1 MLMIA
6 RLFVFRNIGR
16 TGPMTMP
23 ISTHW
28 LIRQQVEQ
36 PFAADQ
42 RP

>member
-1 MLMIA
+1 
-6 RLFVFRNIGR
+6 
-16 TGPMTMP
+16 MTMP
-23 ISTHW
+23 ISTHG

>member
-1 MLMIA
+1 
-6 RLFVFRNIGR
+6 
-16 TGPMTMP
+16 MTMP